1 MNEFDYENKLGDYY
15 TNVREEMLGF
25 LPKNAKRILDV
36 GCGQGAFSL
45 IVKKRNNAEVWGIE
59 LMEDEARLAEPLLD
73 KVFVG
78 PCEDHIENLPEN
90 YFDTIFFND
99 VLEHLVDPY
108 MVLSDIKSKLAPK
121 GVIISSIPNMRY
133 HSVLS
138 KLVFKKDFEY
148 QEHGVMDKTHLR
160 FFTKKSIQR
169 MYEGAGFR
177 VISHVGINKSRSLKP
192 LLYNIPFLFTA
203 LDMYY
208 PQYATIATPVL

>member
-1 MNEFDYENKLGDYY
+1 
-15 TNVREEMLGF
+15 MLGF
-25 LPKNAKRILDV
+25 LPADAKTILDV
-36 GCGQGAFSL
+36 GCGQGSFAL
-45 IVKKRNNAEVWGIE
+45 VAKRRNSAEVWGIE
-59 LMEDEARLAEPLLD
+59 LMEDEARLAKPILD

-78 PCEDHIENLPEN
+78 PCEDHIEKLPEN

-108 MVLSDIKSKLAPK
+108 MVLRTIKSKLTPK

-138 KLVFKKDFEY
+138 KLIFQKDFEY
-148 QEHGVMDKTHLR
+148 AEHGVMDKTHLR

-169 MYEGAGFR
+169 MYEDAGFR
-177 VISHVGINKSRSLKP
+177 VIEHVGINKSRSLKP
-192 LLYNIPFLFTA
+192 LLYNIPFLFNA

-208 PQYATIATPVL
+208 PQYATMATPDH